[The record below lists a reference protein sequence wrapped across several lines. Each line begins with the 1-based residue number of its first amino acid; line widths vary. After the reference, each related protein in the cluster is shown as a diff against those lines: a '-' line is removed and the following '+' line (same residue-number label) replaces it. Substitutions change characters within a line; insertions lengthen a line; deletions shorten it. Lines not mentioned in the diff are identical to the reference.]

1 MKNDQ
6 PAHFKFVQDF
16 AGVPAFSVVNS
27 LMIKRAIVV
36 GLGLLTFCFPL
47 AVQQTSGSEQTEDEA
62 VMLQQLRRTDALDAA
77 SVLALYR
84 PEIFSTVDSCAL
96 IHDLPVL
103 ALLDGQRLPGLSAL
117 GRMGTA
123 PLDLPPVA
131 SLRVAH
137 VQKANVS
144 PVYGKDSPGDVINSQ
159 LNQDYYY
166 GGEVGVLYGRSTGK
180 FGGDVFQTY
189 ILGEVGNEKV
199 HITVGAAYEE
209 SSGRALRF
217 RSFNP

>member
-1 MKNDQ
+1 MKNDH

-27 LMIKRAIVV
+27 LMIERAIVV
-36 GLGLLTFCFPL
+36 GLGLLGFCFPL
-47 AVQQTSGSEQTEDEA
+47 AAQQANRAD
-62 VMLQQLRRTDALDAA
+62 DFDAA
-77 SVLALYR
+77 ATLALYR
-84 PEIFSTVDSCAL
+84 PEIFSTVDSSAL

-103 ALLDGQRLPGLSAL
+103 ALLDGQRLPVLSAL

-144 PVYGKDSPGDVINSQ
+144 PVYGKDSPGDVISSPSNPIH
-159 LNQDYYY
+159 Y
-166 GGEVGVLYGRSTGK
+166 GGEVGFLYGHSSGK
-180 FGGDVFQTY
+180 FGGDLMQTY
-189 ILGEVGNEKV
+189 MMGEVGNDKFQV
-199 HITVGAAYEE
+199 NVGAAYEE
-209 SSGRALRF
+209 SSGRIPRWP
-217 RSFNP
+217 R

>member
-27 LMIKRAIVV
+27 LMIERAIVV
-36 GLGLLTFCFPL
+36 GLGLLGFCFSL
-47 AVQQTSGSEQTEDEA
+47 AAQQANRAD
-62 VMLQQLRRTDALDAA
+62 DFDAA
-77 SVLALYR
+77 AILALYR
-84 PEIFSTVDSCAL
+84 PEIFSTVDSSAL

-103 ALLDGQRLPGLSAL
+103 ALLDGQRLPVLSAL

-144 PVYGKDSPGDVINSQ
+144 PVYGKDSPGDVISSPSNPIH
-159 LNQDYYY
+159 Y
-166 GGEVGVLYGRSTGK
+166 GGEVGFLYGHSSGK
-180 FGGDVFQTY
+180 FGGDLMQTY
-189 ILGEVGNEKV
+189 MMGEVGNDKFQ
-199 HITVGAAYEE
+199 INVGAAYEE
-209 SSGRALRF
+209 SSGRIPRWP
-217 RSFNP
+217 R

>member
-1 MKNDQ
+1 
-6 PAHFKFVQDF
+6 VQDF

-27 LMIKRAIVV
+27 PMIKRAIVV
-36 GLGLLTFCFPL
+36 GFGFLGFCVPVS
-47 AVQQTSGSEQTEDEA
+47 AQQTN
-62 VMLQQLRRTDALDAA
+62 RTAEFDAA
-77 SVLALYR
+77 ASLALYR
-84 PEIFSTVDSCAL
+84 PEIFSTVDSSAL

-103 ALLDGQRLPGLSAL
+103 ALLDGQRLPVWSAL
-117 GRMGTA
+117 GWMGTA

-131 SLRVAH
+131 SLRVAQ

-166 GGEVGVLYGRSTGK
+166 GGEVGVLYGRSIGK

-189 ILGEVGNEKV
+189 ILGEVANEKV

-209 SSGRALRF
+209 SSGRLPRWP
-217 RSFNP
+217 R

>member
-1 MKNDQ
+1 MHLLLDTRWDGPPRCKI
-6 PAHFKFVQDF
+6 F
-16 AGVPAFSVVNS
+16 AGARGFLAVNS
-27 LMIKRAIVV
+27 LMIKRALVA
-36 GLGLLTFCFPL
+36 GLGFLGFCFPL
-47 AVQQTSGSEQTEDEA
+47 SAQQTNHADEF
-62 VMLQQLRRTDALDAA
+62 DAA
-77 SVLALYR
+77 ASLALYS
-84 PEIFSTVDSCAL
+84 PEIFSMVDSSAL

-103 ALLDGQRLPGLSAL
+103 ALLGGQRLPVFSAL

-144 PVYGKDSPGDVINSQ
+144 PVYGKDPPGDVINSQ
-159 LNQDYYY
+159 SNQDYYY
-166 GGEVGVLYGRSTGK
+166 GGEVGFLYGRSTGR
-180 FGGDVFQTY
+180 FGGDLFQTY

-209 SSGRALRF
+209 SSGRLPRPAR
-217 RSFNP
+217 

>member
-36 GLGLLTFCFPL
+36 GLGLLGFCFSL
-47 AVQQTSGSEQTEDEA
+47 AAQQANRAD
-62 VMLQQLRRTDALDAA
+62 DFDAA
-77 SVLALYR
+77 ATLALYR
-84 PEIFSTVDSCAL
+84 PEIFSTVDSSAL

-117 GRMGTA
+117 GWMGSA

-131 SLRVAH
+131 SLRAAH

-144 PVYGKDSPGDVINSQ
+144 PVYGRDSPGDVINSQ

-189 ILGEVGNEKV
+189 ILGEVGNEKMQ
-199 HITVGAAYEE
+199 ITVGAAYEE
-209 SSGRALRF
+209 SSGRLSRWP
-217 RSFNP
+217 R